1 MLATWG
7 ADGIEKVK
15 LSLYLDFIFLILYC
29 WSISLGCKVSA
40 GFGGQNFMKPG
51 LLFSKII
58 WIAGACDIIENVA
71 LLFTIQNPNNAV
83 LELAFWMAGIKFTI
97 VVAAI
102 LLVLAGT
109 VAGLI
114 RVIGNFWKS
123 A

>member
-7 ADGIEKVK
+7 ADGIEKLK

-29 WSISLGCKVSA
+29 WAISLGCKITA
-40 GFGGQNFMKPG
+40 GFGGQNFMKTG

-58 WIAGACDIIENVA
+58 WVAGACDIIENVA
-71 LLFTIQNPNNAV
+71 LLLTIQNPNRVV
-83 LELAFWMAGIKFTI
+83 LELAFWMASIKFTI
-97 VVAAI
+97 VASAI
-102 LLVLAGT
+102 LMVLAGA

-114 RVIGNFWKS
+114 RVIGNFRKS